1 MRYLKLFEAYTNAVG
16 GIIRFL
22 DVLNDD
28 DAAKFFRK
36 LEKISREYDIPI
48 SKIKGD
54 YVKSNF
60 AKKGIDTSDNLITF
74 WFSLKNGLTII
85 TTNKPIRRGTEN
97 WNKSVEVTNFT
108 DNNSPFNI
116 YFNTKD
122 IWYEED
128 YNLVKDADFALIINI
143 TQCEKGLKNLLNK
156 RASNEPLPRINNDYY
171 RRQNIKRWRDK
182 LGGVSK
188 DDREFLH
195 YMLDKIYDEG
205 DASELRMIDRM
216 TDLYYRRE
224 ITEKQ
229 FLTFV
234 KDFYMDDFMVNKFN
248 SNRYKYKY
256 DYY

>member
-22 DVLNDD
+22 NVLNDD
-28 DAAKFFRK
+28 DAANFFGK
-36 LEKISREYDIPI
+36 LEKISRDYDIPI

-60 AKKGIDTSDNLITF
+60 AKKGNDTNDNLITF
-74 WFSLKNGLTII
+74 WFSLKDGLTII
-85 TTNKPIRRGTEN
+85 TTNKPIRRAEK

-108 DNNSPFNI
+108 DNNSPFNR
-116 YFNTKD
+116 YFNITD

-128 YNLVKDADFALIINI
+128 YNLVRDADFALIINI
-143 TQCEKGLKNLLNK
+143 TQCEKGLKDLKKK

-171 RRQNIKRWRDK
+171 KRQNIKRWRDK
-182 LGGVSK
+182 LDGVSK
-188 DDREFLH
+188 NDREFLH

-216 TDLYYRRE
+216 MDLYFRKE

-229 FLTFV
+229 VLTFV
-234 KDFYMDDFMVNKFN
+234 RDFYMDDFIPNKYN
-248 SNRYKYKY
+248 NRYKY